1 MANTHMLRE
10 ASWSESQNTPQ
21 YSSSSS
27 SGYSTEDS
35 GDLEPDFI
43 IPRQGPVLE
52 FSAPYIN
59 MQRDFWRN
67 CLIGVLVD
75 DNMVKASRLQNIINR
90 VLNLQ
95 HLVRVVGRSKNVF
108 AFEFG
113 CDLDKEIIHHEVCV
127 EFWGFPLEY
136 YTFDIAELVGS
147 MVGTVLQ
154 VDFSDQGFRNLRYLR
169 VKVEVDRSLPLL
181 MGFYVLL
188 DDDRTIWIQC
198 RYERMFRIC
207 RQCGCIVHVA
217 KDCKK
222 TRRRA
227 QAAIEA
233 QKEALRQRFDTVSF
247 MDLESPLFV
256 NEAMAF
262 RKFKGRRTTKI
273 RVQVEQNSIVYH
285 THEFRPICFTRTRS
299 SSSSSSSSPGT
310 NVYRVFEDS
319 SSGAEGSSSYSSPPS
334 QSEHVNVVDDQM
346 EDEEDPLTQ
355 EGYYSDPFGQGS
367 QGGVASN
374 PPHLTNVNDPLTPQS
389 PINWDLIAAEITHW
403 QPTSEGAPVPTEG
416 GPQEQLLHQVNP
428 NLVQNTYSVDAEAQV
443 QVEYED
449 ISNHR
454 VHMQNQDVADADA
467 SSSLFPHASGLDVP
481 PHVWSELIQSLFT
494 LGLNQEAHFNPF
506 LLWPTSTLT
515 IKAQCLLARWI
526 SGFLPMTHWASL
538 RNTNHTCSV
547 SSPPS
552 LKRRLLF
559 SDASVI
565 KRLRSQDVARPKT
578 FHRITFTEPTGP
590 ALVFIAETLLSFDNA
605 SSLLHKWGFERS
617 CGTSVEGKKG
627 GTILAWKGSVQ
638 CQVLDISPHW
648 IHAFVVD
655 GAGIEF
661 NLTCVYG
668 PPHLSARPPFWQKLT
683 SFSQETQLP
692 WLLLGDFNQVLCQSE
707 KLSVNCK
714 IPGVEDFENF
724 LHDACL
730 VNLHPQGNWFT
741 WTNGRV
747 GEGAVWER
755 LDRALCNVAWLNVYP
770 QTSVFC
776 LPIYT
781 SDHSPFVVLLH
792 DVVPRRPRPSR
803 FEAMWLLDDSCK
815 QVVSH
820 AWNINISGSS
830 AYLFVSKCR
839 NVMSQLKRWNR
850 EVLGHIPSK
859 LSDLQR
865 HIKVVQEQ
873 VGESVQDD
881 TLLAIEAALRN
892 ELEKLLD
899 KEEILW
905 AQKSRQMWLLQGDRN
920 TKYFHTLVKKRRINN
935 RISRIKLDSGEWT
948 QSYSAMEGTVLDYFS
963 HVYSMDH
970 DAPEEVE
977 SALFKMKSDKA
988 PGPDGLPPLVITPYQ
1003 NGFVKG
1009 RSISDN
1015 VFLASEIMSY
1025 IHKARRLKTSWCAF
1039 KIDIHKAY
1047 DKLSWNFLEAVL
1059 LQMHF
1064 PRQIIQIIMQCV
1076 RTVSYSLLLN
1086 GQLAGSFFLQRGIQ
1100 QGDPMCSYLFLL
1112 CANVLS
1118 CSLLKSE
1125 QQKQLTGIKFA
1136 RRGPAISHLMY
1147 ADDTILFFR
1156 ADDLNCSSVKQ
1167 AIDMYATLAG
1177 QQLNYDK
1184 PFLVF
1189 SPNTSRTVKDRIASQ
1204 LGVAV
1209 SNKIGR
1215 YMGSFVDNKL
1225 SDPQN
1230 YNVLIERIGSKLA
1243 GWKAKTLSQAG
1254 RLTLIKSVLQ
1264 PLNIYHMSTL
1274 TIPRKY
1280 CHQMDAVCSNFFWG
1294 FRGGKSAMHLLNKR
1308 KIFAPRDR
1316 GGLGLRYAELVNV
1329 ALVTKQRQSKGVY
1342 RTLTRQELHIKN
1354 CLFLLKR
1361 KKKHAE
1367 LLQQLFDLE
1376 CIMPQYVFS
1385 GPGPYSLSL

>member
-67 CLIGVLVD
+67 CLIDVLVD

-90 VLNLQ
+90 VWNLQ
-95 HLVRVVGRSKNVF
+95 HPVRVVGRSKNVF

-113 CDLDKEIIHHEVCV
+113 CDLDKEIIHHEGPWAIQNKFLVMQSWQPNLILEKHTLNSVPVWV
-127 EFWGFPLEY
+127 EFWSFPLEY

-154 VDFSDQGFRNLRYLR
+154 VDFSDQGFRNHRYLR

-310 NVYRVFEDS
+310 NVYRVSEDS
-319 SSGAEGSSSYSSPPS
+319 SSGTEGSSSYSSPPS

-374 PPHLTNVNDPLTPQS
+374 SPHLTNVNDPLTPQS

-443 QVEYED
+443 QMEDED
-449 ISNHR
+449 ISSHR
-454 VHMQNQDVADADA
+454 VHMKNQDVADADA

-515 IKAQCLLARWI
+515 IKAQCLLARCI
-526 SGFLPMTHWASL
+526 SGFLPMT
-538 RNTNHTCSV
+538 
-547 SSPPS
+547 
-552 LKRRLLF
+552 
-559 SDASVI
+559 
-565 KRLRSQDVARPKT
+565 
-578 FHRITFTEPTGP
+578 
-590 ALVFIAETLLSFDNA
+590 LVFIAETLLSFDNA

-638 CQVLDISPHW
+638 YQVLDISPHW

-661 NLTCVYG
+661 NLTFVYG

-755 LDRALCNVAWLNVYP
+755 LDRAL
-770 QTSVFC
+770 S
-776 LPIYT
+776 
-781 SDHSPFVVLLH
+781 
-792 DVVPRRPRPSR
+792 
-803 FEAMWLLDDSCK
+803 
-815 QVVSH
+815 
-820 AWNINISGSS
+820 
-830 AYLFVSKCR
+830 YLFVSKCR

-970 DAPEEVE
+970 DAPVMDIYHSLEHLNIPRLTNQEQDGLLSPVTQEEVE

-988 PGPDGLPPLVITPYQ
+988 PGPDGSSLRIRMVLSKDVLFQIMFFWLQKSCLIFIKRGDLKLHGVLSRLIFIKLMTNYL
-1003 NGFVKG
+1003 G
-1009 RSISDN
+1009 IS
-1015 VFLASEIMSY
+1015 
-1025 IHKARRLKTSWCAF
+1025 W
-1039 KIDIHKAY
+1039 
-1047 DKLSWNFLEAVL
+1047 
-1059 LQMHF
+1059 
-1064 PRQIIQIIMQCV
+1064 RQ
-1076 RTVSYSLLLN
+1076 
-1086 GQLAGSFFLQRGIQ
+1086 FFYRCRGIQ

-1184 PFLVF
+1184 SFLVF

-1230 YNVLIERIGSKLA
+1230 YNVLIERNGSKLA

-1254 RLTLIKSVLQ
+1254 RLTLIKSVL
-1264 PLNIYHMSTL
+1264 
-1274 TIPRKY
+1274 
-1280 CHQMDAVCSNFFWG
+1280 
-1294 FRGGKSAMHLLNKR
+1294 
-1308 KIFAPRDR
+1308 
-1316 GGLGLRYAELVNV
+1316 
-1329 ALVTKQRQSKGVY
+1329 
-1342 RTLTRQELHIKN
+1342 
-1354 CLFLLKR
+1354 
-1361 KKKHAE
+1361 
-1367 LLQQLFDLE
+1367 
-1376 CIMPQYVFS
+1376 
-1385 GPGPYSLSL
+1385 